1 MSEPITSYPLTWP
14 RDVPRTKQRSSGTFE
29 GTPGRIVIE
38 LLAEID
44 RLSLGTRSRTHTIRH
59 SVIISTNAPLNKD
72 GSVRADGLSR
82 DSADPGVAVYF
93 PIDGETTCIAIDRYD
108 RIWKNLRA
116 VQRTLEGFR
125 AIERHGGSGLMK
137 RAFTGFMAL
146 PAPGDV
152 QARTCW
158 EVLGI
163 ASTQSQAAIDDAWRA
178 RSKLCHPDLPGG
190 SHDAMSE
197 LNTARDQAA
206 AQAILP

>member
-1 MSEPITSYPLTWP
+1 MSDNITAYPLQWP
-14 RDVPRTKQRSSGTFE
+14 RDVPRTQIRQPGSFE
-29 GTPGRIVIE
+29 GSPGIILRE

-44 RLSLGTRSRTHTIRH
+44 RVSLGARARSHTIKH
-59 SVIISTNAPLNKD
+59 SVVISSNARLNKD
-72 GSVRADGLSR
+72 GSTNATDVIGAHP
-82 DSADPGVAVYF
+82 DPGVAVYF
-93 PIDGETTCIAIDRYD
+93 PVDGETMCIALDRYD

-116 VQRTLEGFR
+116 VQRTLECFR
-125 AIERHGGSGLMK
+125 AIERYGGSDLM
-137 RAFTGFMAL
+137 RRSFTGFMAL

-163 ASTQSQAAIDDAWRA
+163 APTQSQAAIDAAWRERA
-178 RSKLCHPDLPGG
+178 KACHPDRPGG

-206 AQAILP
+206 AQATKS